1 MATEEDIAWFKS
13 TFHPIPKPQL
23 PDDSV
28 EYSVYYLPSPA
39 PAVIDE
45 AAETRTRLLEVQ
57 RTAAELT
64 KDLLK
69 DYIWQRE
76 GFKLEITK
84 QDGMQLHSRAL
95 EFGGLTGWLQ
105 YIGITSLR
113 GRTNYGDS
121 IEDEWVVVYIL
132 RELTKRHKDI
142 WVKVVDSDGEF
153 LLVEAAGTLPAWLE
167 PEVADNRVGGR

>member
-84 QDGMQLHSRAL
+84 EDGMWLHLRAL
-95 EFGGLTGWLQ
+95 EF
-105 YIGITSLR
+105 
-113 GRTNYGDS
+113 
-121 IEDEWVVVYIL
+121 
-132 RELTKRHKDI
+132 
-142 WVKVVDSDGEF
+142 
-153 LLVEAAGTLPAWLE
+153 
-167 PEVADNRVGGR
+167 